1 MCKIFFK
8 HGATMDK
15 IVGDAVVGFFNAPV
29 DQANHQARAVRMAL
43 KLDAFC
49 QDFVAE
55 QAERGLELGI
65 TRIGVHSGPAIIG
78 NFGGKQF
85 FDYTAHGDMVNT
97 AARLESVN
105 KHLGTRVCI
114 SGVTARAC
122 ANIAFR
128 PVGALVLK
136 GKTEGLEVFEP
147 LADGEV
153 DSAATAAY
161 REAFELLRNN
171 HPGAL
176 EGFRKVLE
184 LNPSDPL
191 ATFHIGRLEK
201 GQTGA
206 TIVMEEK

>member
-1 MCKIFFK
+1 M
-8 HGATMDK
+8 
-15 IVGDAVVGFFNAPV
+15 
-29 DQANHQARAVRMAL
+29 
-43 KLDAFC
+43 
-49 QDFVAE
+49 
-55 QAERGLELGI
+55 GI
-65 TRIGVHSGPAIIG
+65 PRPGVHSGPAMIG
-78 NFGGKQF
+78 NSGGERF

-105 KHLGTRVCI
+105 KHLGTRICI

-122 ANIAFR
+122 ANVAFR

-147 LADGEV
+147 LTDGEV

-161 REAFELLRNN
+161 RKAFELLQNN
-171 HPGAL
+171 HSGAL
-176 EGFRKVLE
+176 EGFREVLE

-191 ATFHIGRLEK
+191 AKFHISRLEK
-201 GQTGA
+201 GQSGA